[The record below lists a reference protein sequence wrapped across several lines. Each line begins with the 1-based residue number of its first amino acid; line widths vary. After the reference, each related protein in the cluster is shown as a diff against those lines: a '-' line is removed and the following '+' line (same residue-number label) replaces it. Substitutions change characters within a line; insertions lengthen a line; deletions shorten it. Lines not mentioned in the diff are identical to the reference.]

1 MKKLA
6 NSLRRSHPDFSPVRL
21 LRGTGL
27 RAADAGRERHCRAD
41 DAGRARRDRLHR
53 RSSARG
59 AGPVRAV
66 YEVGAVSYKQ
76 RNPILPKFKQK
87 PLRDMCS
94 SGAMWF
100 FILRNCYLNAR
111 VHETNSNNNYF
122 LIFAS
127 ANNFNTCAEG

>member
-59 AGPVRAV
+59 AGSVWEGD
-66 YEVGAVSYKQ
+66 EVGTV
-76 RNPILPKFKQK
+76 I
-87 PLRDMCS
+87 
-94 SGAMWF
+94 
-100 FILRNCYLNAR
+100 
-111 VHETNSNNNYF
+111 
-122 LIFAS
+122 
-127 ANNFNTCAEG
+127 